1 MPSFNKTYKLP
12 FKFNIPTD
20 TQSYLQKKSL
30 FERFIK
36 FIKRYLY
43 IVLKG
48 QKNLEI
54 FNIQS
59 KHKNILWINISAP
72 SLGDSLMDLSSRI
85 MIVDKC
91 VDLFTHINNA
101 HIYTDDHLFN
111 HVYTKITDVEKF
123 KYDLVIIDSYS
134 SRSIN
139 IKSKIAPK
147 ASYVGMFGYFNGP
160 EVNRVLF
167 SFHQM
172 NHLLG
177 YVNSENE
184 IKTLAKKSISISRED
199 QDIVT
204 NLNLPDKYITIAL
217 GGEWRYRTY
226 NKWEEVIDRL
236 IFDDKELNIVFVG
249 SENARSTSKE
259 LWEKF
264 PQYNI
269 FNFVEKFSF
278 NQTAEIIGRSQVIL
292 CCDGGLM
299 HAANVVNA
307 NIIPLFA
314 KLTPLM
320 QLTDLTNVFPLYDK
334 KDVNN
339 ISVKEIMEKYY
350 EATNLLGIHPQDEQ

>member
-12 FKFNIPTD
+12 FKFNIPNN
-20 TQSYLQKKSL
+20 TQTYLQNKSL
-30 FERFIK
+30 FKRFIK

-85 MIVDKC
+85 MIADKY

-101 HIYTDDHLFN
+101 HIYTDDHVFN

-139 IKSKIAPK
+139 IKSKIASK
-147 ASYVGMFGYFNGP
+147 ASYVGMFGYYNGP

-167 SFHQM
+167 SFHRM

-177 YVNSENE
+177 YYKTQHEINE
-184 IKTLAKKSISISRED
+184 IAKKKILD
-199 QDIVT
+199 LT
-204 NLNLPDKYITIAL
+204 FL
-217 GGEWRYRTY
+217 
-226 NKWEEVIDRL
+226 
-236 IFDDKELNIVFVG
+236 LNI
-249 SENARSTSKE
+249 
-259 LWEKF
+259 
-264 PQYNI
+264 
-269 FNFVEKFSF
+269 
-278 NQTAEIIGRSQVIL
+278 
-292 CCDGGLM
+292 
-299 HAANVVNA
+299 
-307 NIIPLFA
+307 
-314 KLTPLM
+314 
-320 QLTDLTNVFPLYDK
+320 
-334 KDVNN
+334 
-339 ISVKEIMEKYY
+339 
-350 EATNLLGIHPQDEQ
+350 

>member
-12 FKFNIPTD
+12 FKFNIPHY
-20 TQSYLQKKSL
+20 TQAYLQKKSL
-30 FERFIK
+30 FERYIK

-43 IVLKG
+43 SILKG

-59 KHKNILWINISAP
+59 KHKTILWINISAP

-85 MIVDKC
+85 MIADKS

-101 HIYTDDHLFN
+101 HIYTNDHLFD
-111 HVYTKITDVEKF
+111 HVYTKTTDVEKF

-134 SRSIN
+134 TRSIN

-147 ASYVGMFGYFNGP
+147 TSYVGMFGYYNGP

-184 IKTLAKKSISISRED
+184 IKRLAKKSISISRKD

-217 GGEWRYRTY
+217 GGEWRYRVY

-236 IFDDKELNIVFVG
+236 ILDDKELNIVFVG
-249 SENARSTSKE
+249 SKNARSISKE
-259 LWEKF
+259 LCEKF
-264 PQYNI
+264 PQNNI
-269 FNFVEKFSF
+269 INFVEKFSF

-299 HAANVVNA
+299 HAANAVDA
-307 NIIPLFA
+307 NVIPLFA
-314 KLTPLM
+314 RLTPQM

-339 ISVKEIMEKYY
+339 ISVTEILEKYY
-350 EATNLLGIHPQDEQ
+350 EATELLGIHPQDE